1 MCFRTGWSLFTFF
14 NNMFSTTTNIDIEVK
29 YSVREANTKF
39 KFHPCFSDR
48 VPLRDCVQPEQDQ
61 VQQAGDEDGGVLQ
74 RNGLLKPHSTGDHLE
89 HDSVWQESL
98 VGKHGF

>member
-29 YSVREANTKF
+29 YSVREANIN
-39 KFHPCFSDR
+39 FHPCFSDR

-74 RNGLLKPHSTGDHLE
+74 RNQLLKPHSTGDHLE
-89 HDSVWQESL
+89 HDSVWQKTL
-98 VGKHGF
+98 NGKHGF